1 MKLETQPLFAIP
13 ETIDELLD
21 MIDFPN
27 GEERALAM
35 KAAMLAWNCAAHL
48 SNQPEPEDDYLC
60 KDNDEDI
67 A

>member
-1 MKLETQPLFAIP
+1 MKLETQLLFAVP
-13 ETIDELLD
+13 KTVDELLT

-48 SNQPEPEDDYLC
+48 SNQPE
-60 KDNDEDI
+60 EDI